1 MERFFVIWAISYL
14 AVYIVVFVVAAI
26 RWNEFFEYLVP
37 FHILG
42 MIQNF
47 ASLVLM
53 IRDLYRRD
61 FPDPNSKLTWL
72 LLILLAGPV
81 SWVLYLYRYGLR
93 PRPPRA
99 ERGVSV

>member
-1 MERFFVIWAISYL
+1 MIWALGYL
-14 AVYIVVFVVAAI
+14 AVYIVVFVVASI
-26 RWNEFFEYLVP
+26 QRSDFFEYLIP

-72 LLILLAGPV
+72 LLILLAAPI
-81 SWVLYLYRYGLR
+81 SWVLYLYWYGLR

-99 ERGVSV
+99 ERAVSV